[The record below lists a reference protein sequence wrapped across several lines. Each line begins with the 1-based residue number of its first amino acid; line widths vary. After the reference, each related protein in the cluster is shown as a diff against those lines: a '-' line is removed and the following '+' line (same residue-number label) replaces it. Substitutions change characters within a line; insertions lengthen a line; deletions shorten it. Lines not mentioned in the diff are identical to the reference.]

1 MKRETIQLS
10 SDYLSITKLVRWAQK
25 HDVFTLYN
33 SNSLSNN
40 PLDIYSKFDLLLTI
54 GVRKLYESKND
65 AFDNIQSA
73 GQNNDW
79 HIVQLAYDLKNTIEK
94 LSSSNTDKLKFP
106 ESTIYIPELVF
117 EVKKDSV
124 SVHFFSDKYNAASI
138 SALLEEIKATEESNE
153 HHSIILP
160 IESTVTKEEYI
171 ERVTNI
177 KKHIQLGDI
186 YEMNYCQE
194 FFSQDAKINPGNIYL
209 KLNELSP
216 MPFSVFS
223 KFNSHYII
231 SASPER
237 YLAKRENK
245 IISQPIKGTARRG
258 DDYESDSKTKHQLLL
273 DPKER
278 SENVMIVDLVR
289 NDLSRTATKNSVNVE
304 ELFAIKTYKQL
315 HQMVST
321 VTSMIDSNTNF
332 SEVIKTTFPM
342 GSMTGAPKIRAMELI
357 EESEKTKRGM
367 YSGSVGYISPDGDA
381 DFNVIIRS
389 ILFNENNK
397 YLSFMVGSAITI
409 GSDPEKEYEEC
420 LLKASAMMKV
430 LRK

>member
-1 MKRETIQLS
+1 MKREAIQLS
-10 SDYLSITKLVRWAQK
+10 SENLSITKLLRWAMN

-33 SNSLSNN
+33 SNASANN
-40 PLDIYSKFDLLLTI
+40 PSDNYSKFDLLLTI
-54 GVRKLYESKND
+54 GVRELYDSKKNV
-65 AFDNIQSA
+65 FDTISTA
-73 GQNNDW
+73 ELKHDW
-79 HIVQLAYDLKNTIEK
+79 HILQLSYDLKNKTEK
-94 LSSSNTDKLKFP
+94 LTSTNSDQLQFP
-106 ESTIYIPELVF
+106 EYRIYIPELVF
-117 EVKKDSV
+117 EIKKDFITIY
-124 SVHFFSDKYNAASI
+124 FFSDKHPAISI
-138 SALLEEIKATEESNE
+138 SRLLEEIKATDDSNNLD
-153 HHSIILP
+153 SAILA
-160 IESTVTKEEYI
+160 IESTVSKEAYLNQ
-171 ERVTNI
+171 VKKI
-177 KKHIQLGDI
+177 KTHIQLGDI

-194 FFSQDAKINPGNIYL
+194 FYSSEATIDPGNIYL
-209 KLNELSP
+209 ELNKLSP

-237 YLAKRENK
+237 YLAKRGNK

-258 DDYESDSKTKHQLLL
+258 DDIEGDLKIKHQLFI

-321 VTSMIDSNTNF
+321 VTSQIDANTSF
-332 SEVIKTTFPM
+332 AEVIKTSFPM

-357 EESEKTKRGM
+357 EDVEKTKRGM
-367 YSGSVGYISPDGDA
+367 YSGSVGYISPEGDA
-381 DFNVIIRS
+381 DLNVIIRS
-389 ILFNENNK
+389 ILYNENNK

-420 LLKASAMMKV
+420 LLKASAMMQV